1 MISLSVDRNGA
12 DSLHRQIYDQIRD
25 LILGGRIAPATRLPS
40 SRLLAGDLGVSRNT
54 VLNAYEMLLHE
65 GYTEG
70 RVGDGTRVSQ
80 VLPEDLLTAK
90 RRGPRPPR
98 VAAGPA
104 GKLSR
109 LREVWET
116 GERRTE
122 SPQRAFRPGLPEIE
136 LFPWDVWGRLSGR
149 FWRRPPA
156 ELLTGGDLAG
166 YRPLRDAVAAYLSA
180 VRGLDCHG
188 GQVMIT
194 AGAQQGLDMIARLI
208 IDPGDA
214 VWLEQPGYGGL
225 RAAFMAAGAR
235 AIAVPVDDAGLD
247 VAAGRRA
254 APEAVCAAVTPSHQY
269 PLGVT
274 MSLARRLELLEWAAS
289 AGAWIVED
297 DYDSEYRYGGRPLS
311 ALQGLD
317 GGGRVIYVGTFS
329 KVLFPALRLGYVVAP
344 EALVEAFLK
353 LRATI
358 DDHPALAM
366 QPVLAAFFEAGHFAA
381 HVRRMRGLYAERQA
395 ALLAALERHAA
406 GLLTAAPDDAGMH
419 LVVRLGPAF
428 AGDDRE
434 AAARA
439 AAAGLRAPALSG
451 YYADGVSDQQ
461 GLVLGYAGLTAT
473 EIDCGVAT
481 LAATLK

>member
-1 MISLSVDRNGA
+1 MISLSVDRHSA

-40 SRLLAGDLGVSRNT
+40 SRLLAHDLGVSRNT

-70 RVGDGTRVSQ
+70 RVGAGTRVSK
-80 VLPEDLLTAK
+80 VLPEELLSAK
-90 RRGPRPPR
+90 RSPRRAPS
-98 VAAGPA
+98 AAAPA

-109 LREVWET
+109 LREVWQT
-116 GERRTE
+116 GDRRTE
-122 SPQRAFRPGLPEIE
+122 SPLRAFRPGLPEIE
-136 LFPWDVWGRLSGR
+136 LFPWDVWGRLTGR
-149 FWRRPPA
+149 FWRRPPSN
-156 ELLTGGDLAG
+156 LLTGGELAG
-166 YRPLRDAVAAYLSA
+166 YRPLRDAIAAYLSA
-180 VRGLDCHG
+180 VRGLDCHA

-194 AGAQQGLDMIARLI
+194 AGAQHGLDMIARLI
-208 IDPGDA
+208 IDPGDG
-214 VWLEQPGYGGL
+214 VWLEQPGYSGL
-225 RAAFMAAGAR
+225 RTAFKAAGAR
-235 AIAVPVDDAGLD
+235 PTAVPVDESGID

-254 APEAVCAAVTPSHQY
+254 APEAVCAAVTPSHHY

-274 MSLARRLELLEWAAS
+274 MSLARRLELLEWAET

-329 KVLFPALRLGYVVAP
+329 KVLFPALRLGYVVVP
-344 EALVEAFLK
+344 EALIEPFLK
-353 LRATI
+353 LRASV
-358 DDHPALAM
+358 DEHPALAM
-366 QPVLAAFFEAGHFAA
+366 QPVLAAFFEDGHFAA

-406 GLLTAAPDDAGMH
+406 GLLTATANDAGMH
-419 LVVRLGPAF
+419 LVAKLGPAF

-439 AAAGLRAPALSG
+439 AAIGLRAPALSG
-451 YYADGVSDQQ
+451 YYADGQADQQ

-473 EIDCGVAT
+473 EIDSGVAA
-481 LAATLK
+481 LVAALK